1 MNTPP
6 WLLILVIILALF
18 LVISLLYNVAIRRK
32 LRTDLLLE
40 LQERKRAT
48 NPGLAAIPLC
58 RYCGHP
64 IKPTDR
70 FCSSCGQQLLQS

>member
-1 MNTPP
+1 MNTP
-6 WLLILVIILALF
+6 LLWIVIVILALF
-18 LVISLLYNVAIRRK
+18 LIISLFYSAAIRRK
-32 LRTDLLLE
+32 LRNDLLLE

-58 RYCGHP
+58 RYCGQP

>member
-1 MNTPP
+1 MDIH
-6 WLLILVIILALF
+6 LLWIVVVLLALF
-18 LVISLLYNVAIRRK
+18 LIISLLYNAAIRRK
-32 LRTDLLLE
+32 LRSDLLLE

-48 NPGLAAIPLC
+48 SPALAAIPLC
-58 RYCGHP
+58 RYCGQP

>member
-1 MNTPP
+1 MNTP
-6 WLLILVIILALF
+6 LLWIVIVILAFF
-18 LVISLLYNVAIRRK
+18 LIISLFYSAAIRRK
-32 LRTDLLLE
+32 LRNDLLLE

-48 NPGLAAIPLC
+48 SPALSAIPLC
-58 RYCGHP
+58 RYCGQP

>member
-1 MNTPP
+1 MDTH
-6 WLLILVIILALF
+6 LLWILVILLALF
-18 LVISLLYNVAIRRK
+18 LIMSLFYNAAIRRK
-32 LRTDLLLE
+32 LRNDLLLE

-48 NPGLAAIPLC
+48 SPALAAIPLC
-58 RYCGHP
+58 RYCGQP

>member
-1 MNTPP
+1 MDIR
-6 WLLILVIILALF
+6 LLWIVVVLLALF
-18 LVISLLYNVAIRRK
+18 LIISLLYNAAIRRK
-32 LRTDLLLE
+32 LRNDLLLE

-48 NPGLAAIPLC
+48 SPALAAIPLC
-58 RYCGHP
+58 RYCGQP